1 MFLDLNRDNS
11 RRERYNNKKKAAIEL
26 PAAIAAISFDFDDN
40 IAFLLRSAACFGI
53 TELFVIGKTPDRS
66 FLNPKSGSLY
76 DYVTI
81 NSFANPAE
89 FVEFAREN
97 EYNIVA
103 VELCDGAKNLHDYRF
118 SFDKKTI
125 LLLGNETTGVPG
137 DIVLRNDTVYIPMPG
152 AGYCLNVSQA
162 GTVVMNEY
170 YRQYSNHLRD
180 SYLCI

>member
-1 MFLDLNRDNS
+1 MFLDSNRDNS
-11 RRERYNNKKKAAIEL
+11 RRERYDKKKKAAIEL

-53 TELFVIGKTPDRS
+53 TDVFIIGKAPDRS
-66 FLNPKSGSLY
+66 FLNSKSGSLY

-81 NSFANPAE
+81 NSFSNPAE
-89 FVEFAREN
+89 LISFAKEN
-97 EYNIVA
+97 GYKVVA
-103 VELCDGAKNLHDYRF
+103 VELCDGSRNLHDYKF

-125 LLLGNETTGVPG
+125 LFLGNETTGVPG

-152 AGYCLNVSQA
+152 PGYCLNVSQA

-170 YRQYSNHLRD
+170 YKQYSNHLGKRG
-180 SYLCI
+180 LCI